1 MNFLQDKLKI
11 SLSKRLGF
19 TAAAVRDGSRAADV
33 GCDHGYLS
41 AYLVLSG
48 KCPLIYATDISE
60 KSLKKAECLF
70 AEKGIEEKV
79 VTCLADGLDGIS
91 PDSVDD
97 VVIAGLGGDS
107 ISGIMSRH
115 GWLKDFD
122 KHLVLVPASRHAKL
136 RRYLYKEGYAILSET
151 AVWDKRR
158 AYTVMSVKYEGN
170 EKNTTTIFEEF
181 GKILDS
187 DGDIKEY
194 VTAVKRRYDKVLR
207 EIEKADKI
215 DVNKVV
221 RAREILT
228 YIENLEV

>member
-1 MNFLQDKLKI
+1 MNFLQDKSKI
-11 SLSKRLGF
+11 SLSKRLKF

-41 AYLVLSG
+41 AHLILSG

-60 KSLKKAECLF
+60 KSLKKAKRLF
-70 AEKGIEEKV
+70 VEKGIEEKV
-79 VTCLADGLDGIS
+79 VACLADGLDGIS

-107 ISGIMSRH
+107 IFGIVSRH
-115 GWLKDFD
+115 SWLKDSD
-122 KHLVLVPASRHAKL
+122 KHLVLVPSSRHAKL
-136 RRYLYKEGYAILSET
+136 RRYLYKEGFAILSET

-158 AYTVMSVKYEGN
+158 AYTVMSAKYEGN
-170 EKNTTTIFEEF
+170 EKITTTIFEEF
-181 GKILDS
+181 GKILSS
-187 DGDIKEY
+187 DGDNKEY
-194 VTAVKRRYDKVLR
+194 ITVVKRRYDRVLR
-207 EIEKADKI
+207 EIGKADKI
-215 DVNKVV
+215 DVNIVK